1 MTANTSINA
10 VSTEQAFLAP
20 ASNPAHGITPEQRY
34 RMIAEAAYYLAEKR
48 GFAGGDMAAD
58 WLQAE
63 AEIDRKLQGQER
75 PPTDIEQRVRTAL
88 AGDPGVIA
96 QEVRAITLQ
105 AISHGNLDKEAL
117 KQMMTTVVQ
126 AALQGSAQRAKQ
138 GTQALREA
146 LRGLDEAL
154 AAAAEA
160 AQLAIQEAAGRTGEF
175 SRQGLKRA
183 TDDLAALESLLVET
197 LADVARQAQGN
208 LKATLQD
215 VINHARAS
223 GTVVGRRVME
233 ATGQLA
239 QVMARTA
246 HDQVEAGVDALRKE
260 GELLA
265 SLIVGALQGIAAR
278 LRKAASKPRQ
288 GKAD

>member
-1 MTANTSINA
+1 MTANTS
-10 VSTEQAFLAP
+10 TTQQAPLVP
-20 ASNPAHGITPEQRY
+20 ASSPAHGITPEQRY

-48 GFAGGDMAAD
+48 GFVGGDMAAD

-63 AEIDRKLQGQER
+63 AEIDRKLRNQESAA
-75 PPTDIEQRVRTAL
+75 TDIEQRVRTAL
-88 AGDPGVIA
+88 AGDPAGIA

-105 AISHGNLDKEAL
+105 ALSHGKLDKEAL
-117 KQMMTTVVQ
+117 KQVMTSVVQ

-138 GTQALREA
+138 GTQALKEA

-183 TDDLAALESLLVET
+183 TDDLAVLESLLVET
-197 LADVARQAQGN
+197 LTDVAREAQGN

-215 VINHARAS
+215 IINHARAS
-223 GTVVGRRVME
+223 GMVVGRRVME

-239 QVMARTA
+239 QVMAKTA
-246 HDQVEAGVDALRKE
+246 HEQVEADVDTLRKE

-265 SLIVGALQGIAAR
+265 GLIAGALHGIAAH
-278 LRKAASKPRQ
+278 LQKAAPKSKQ
-288 GKAD
+288 GKTD

>member
-1 MTANTSINA
+1 MTANTS
-10 VSTEQAFLAP
+10 TTQQAPLVP
-20 ASNPAHGITPEQRY
+20 ASSPAHGITPEQRY

-48 GFAGGDMAAD
+48 GFVGGDMAAD

-63 AEIDRKLQGQER
+63 AEIDRKLRNQESAA
-75 PPTDIEQRVRTAL
+75 TDIEQRVRTAL
-88 AGDPGVIA
+88 AGDPAGIA

-105 AISHGNLDKEAL
+105 ALSHGKLDKEAL
-117 KQMMTTVVQ
+117 KQVMTSVVQ

-138 GTQALREA
+138 GTQALKEA

-183 TDDLAALESLLVET
+183 TDDLAVLESLLVET
-197 LADVARQAQGN
+197 LTDVARDAQGN

-215 VINHARAS
+215 IINHARAS
-223 GTVVGRRVME
+223 GMVVGRRVME

-239 QVMARTA
+239 QVMAKTA
-246 HDQVEAGVDALRKE
+246 HEQVEADVDTLRKE

-265 SLIVGALQGIAAR
+265 GLIAGALQGIAAH
-278 LRKAASKPRQ
+278 LQKAAPKSKQ
-288 GKAD
+288 GKTD

>member
-1 MTANTSINA
+1 MTANTS
-10 VSTEQAFLAP
+10 TTQQAPLVP
-20 ASNPAHGITPEQRY
+20 ASSPAHGITPEQRY

-48 GFAGGDMAAD
+48 GFVGGDMAAD

-63 AEIDRKLQGQER
+63 AEIDRKLRNQESAA
-75 PPTDIEQRVRTAL
+75 TDIEQRVRTAL
-88 AGDPGVIA
+88 AGDPAGIA

-105 AISHGNLDKEAL
+105 ALSHGKLDKEAL
-117 KQMMTTVVQ
+117 KQVMTSVVQ

-138 GTQALREA
+138 GTQALKEA

-183 TDDLAALESLLVET
+183 TDDLAVLESLLVET
-197 LADVARQAQGN
+197 LTDVAREAQGN

-215 VINHARAS
+215 IINHARAS
-223 GTVVGRRVME
+223 GMVVGRRVME

-239 QVMARTA
+239 QVMAKTA
-246 HDQVEAGVDALRKE
+246 HEQVEADVDTLRKE

-265 SLIVGALQGIAAR
+265 GLIAGALQGIAAH
-278 LRKAASKPRQ
+278 LQKAAPKSKQ
-288 GKAD
+288 GKTD

>member
-1 MTANTSINA
+1 
-10 VSTEQAFLAP
+10 
-20 ASNPAHGITPEQRY
+20 
-34 RMIAEAAYYLAEKR
+34 MIAEAAYYLAEKR
-48 GFAGGDMAAD
+48 GFVGGDMAAD

-63 AEIDRKLQGQER
+63 AEIDRKLRNQESAA
-75 PPTDIEQRVRTAL
+75 TDIEQRVRTAL
-88 AGDPGVIA
+88 AGDPAGIA

-105 AISHGNLDKEAL
+105 ALSHGKLDKEAL
-117 KQMMTTVVQ
+117 KQVMTSVVQ

-138 GTQALREA
+138 GTQALKEA

-183 TDDLAALESLLVET
+183 TDDLAVLESLLVET
-197 LADVARQAQGN
+197 LTDVAREAQGN

-215 VINHARAS
+215 IINHARAS
-223 GTVVGRRVME
+223 GMVVGRRVME

-239 QVMARTA
+239 QVMAKTA
-246 HDQVEAGVDALRKE
+246 HEQVEADVDTLRKE

-265 SLIVGALQGIAAR
+265 GLIAGALQGIAAH
-278 LRKAASKPRQ
+278 LQKAAPKSKQ
-288 GKAD
+288 GKTD

>member
-1 MTANTSINA
+1 MTANT
-10 VSTEQAFLAP
+10 TTTQQALLVP
-20 ASNPAHGITPEQRY
+20 ASSPAYGITPEQRY

-48 GFAGGDMAAD
+48 GFVGGDMAAD

-63 AEIDRKLQGQER
+63 AEIDRELQGQV
-75 PPTDIEQRVRTAL
+75 PAPTDIEQRVRTAL
-88 AGDPGVIA
+88 AGDPAGIA

-105 AISHGNLDKEAL
+105 ALSHGKLDKKAL
-117 KQMMTTVVQ
+117 KQVMTTVVQ
-126 AALQGSAQRAKQ
+126 AALQGSAQRTKQ
-138 GTQALREA
+138 GTQALKEA

-160 AQLAIQEAAGRTGEF
+160 TQLAIQEAVGRTGEF

-183 TDDLAALESLLVET
+183 TDDLAVLESLLVET
-197 LADVARQAQGN
+197 LTDVAREAQGN

-215 VINHARAS
+215 IINHARAS
-223 GTVVGRRVME
+223 GMVVGRRVME
-233 ATGQLA
+233 ATGHLA
-239 QVMARTA
+239 QVVAKTA
-246 HDQVEAGVDALRKE
+246 HEQVEPDVDTLRKE

-265 SLIVGALQGIAAR
+265 GLIAGALQGIAAH
-278 LRKAASKPRQ
+278 LQKAAPKSRQ